1 MFKNK
6 EMSELLQR
14 HCSFSESCLM
24 YDVHNSPAW
33 KHVFA
38 KDGVFGGDCRGL
50 LIQLSTDRVNPFNS
64 NKVCYSMWPVM
75 VTILNLPKIL

>member
-33 KHVFA
+33 K
-38 KDGVFGGDCRGL
+38 R
-50 LIQLSTDRVNPFNS
+50 
-64 NKVCYSMWPVM
+64 VCYRWCVWWGLQGTVNSV
-75 VTILNLPKIL
+75 KH